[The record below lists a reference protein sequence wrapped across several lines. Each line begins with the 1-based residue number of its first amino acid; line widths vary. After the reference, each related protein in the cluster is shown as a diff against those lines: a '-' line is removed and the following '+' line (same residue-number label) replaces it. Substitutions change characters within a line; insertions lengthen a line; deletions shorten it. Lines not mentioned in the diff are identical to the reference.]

1 LVCKDVDKPA
11 KIWHITVALL
21 IVVHLQ
27 LNKNNYFNFA
37 KARREKRSRGE
48 REGGEERGVERRGA
62 GAEVREEG
70 RKEARTQKRCEDTH
84 RQESTSEREYEVD
97 A

>member
-1 LVCKDVDKPA
+1 LVFKAVDKPG

-37 KARREKRSRGE
+37 KARREKREKQRNAWVRARRAGRRQT
-48 REGGEERGVERRGA
+48 REVEA
-62 GAEVREEG
+62 S
-70 RKEARTQKRCEDTH
+70 T
-84 RQESTSEREYEVD
+84 QESTSEREDAVD

>member
-1 LVCKDVDKPA
+1 LVFKVVDKPA

-37 KARREKRSRGE
+37 KARREQRSRGE
-48 REGGEERGVERRGA
+48 REGGEWSGEERKR
-62 GAEVREEG
+62 G
-70 RKEARTQKRCEDTH
+70 RKR
-84 RQESTSEREYEVD
+84 ESEEEV
-97 A
+97 

>member
-1 LVCKDVDKPA
+1 LVFKVVDKPA

-48 REGGEERGVERRGA
+48 REGGKWSEEERE
-62 GAEVREEG
+62 
-70 RKEARTQKRCEDTH
+70 EAR
-84 RQESTSEREYEVD
+84 ESEEEV
-97 A
+97 

>member
-1 LVCKDVDKPA
+1 LVFKVVDKPA

-37 KARREKRSRGE
+37 KASREKRSRGE
-48 REGGEERGVERRGA
+48 REGGSGVERR
-62 GAEVREEG
+62 EQE
-70 RKEARTQKRCEDTH
+70 RK
-84 RQESTSEREYEVD
+84 
-97 A
+97 

>member
-1 LVCKDVDKPA
+1 LVFKVVDKPA

-37 KARREKRSRGE
+37 KASREKRSRGE
-48 REGGEERGVERRGA
+48 REGGEE
-62 GAEVREEG
+62 
-70 RKEARTQKRCEDTH
+70 
-84 RQESTSEREYEVD
+84 
-97 A
+97 

>member
-1 LVCKDVDKPA
+1 LVFKVVDKPA

-48 REGGEERGVERRGA
+48 REGGKWSEEEREEARERRGSVRTHTGEHKRERVRGGCL
-62 GAEVREEG
+62 GAEG
-70 RKEARTQKRCEDTH
+70 R
-84 RQESTSEREYEVD
+84 
-97 A
+97 

>member
-1 LVCKDVDKPA
+1 MVFKVVDKPA

-37 KARREKRSRGE
+37 KASREKRSRGE
-48 REGGEERGVERRGA
+48 REGGEGSEQERKEVRERRGSVRTHTGEHKRERVRGGCP
-62 GAEVREEG
+62 GAEG
-70 RKEARTQKRCEDTH
+70 R
-84 RQESTSEREYEVD
+84 
-97 A
+97 

>member
-1 LVCKDVDKPA
+1 MVFKVVDKPA

-37 KARREKRSRGE
+37 KASREKRSRGE
-48 REGGEERGVERRGA
+48 REGGEWSGVRRSGSERA
-62 GAEVREEG
+62 K
-70 RKEARTQKRCEDTH
+70 RKCEDTH
-84 RQESTSEREYEVD
+84 RRAQARESTRWMPRR
-97 A
+97 

>member
-1 LVCKDVDKPA
+1 
-11 KIWHITVALL
+11 
-21 IVVHLQ
+21 
-27 LNKNNYFNFA
+27 
-37 KARREKRSRGE
+37 
-48 REGGEERGVERRGA
+48 
-62 GAEVREEG
+62 VREEG

>member
-1 LVCKDVDKPA
+1 LVFKAVDKPT

-37 KARREKRSRGE
+37 KASREKRSRGE
-48 REGGEERGVERRGA
+48 REGGEE
-62 GAEVREEG
+62 
-70 RKEARTQKRCEDTH
+70 
-84 RQESTSEREYEVD
+84 
-97 A
+97 

>member
-1 LVCKDVDKPA
+1 LVFKVVDKPA

-48 REGGEERGVERRGA
+48 REGVRGVRRSGS
-62 GAEVREEG
+62 EG
-70 RKEARTQKRCEDTH
+70 G
-84 RQESTSEREYEVD
+84 SER
-97 A
+97 AKRK

>member
-48 REGGEERGVERRGA
+48 REGGMRGGVERRGA

-70 RKEARTQKRCEDTH
+70 RKEG
-84 RQESTSEREYEVD
+84 SENAEEV
-97 A
+97 

>member
-1 LVCKDVDKPA
+1 LVFKVVDKPA

-37 KARREKRSRGE
+37 KASREKRSRGE
-48 REGGEERGVERRGA
+48 REGGEWRVRRSGSE
-62 GAEVREEG
+62 GGSESEEEV
-70 RKEARTQKRCEDTH
+70 
-84 RQESTSEREYEVD
+84 
-97 A
+97 